1 MRFIYIKEK
10 KIHGLIL
17 REGERVWDVEIR
29 FGISFNFWEARAWEF
44 LAMEATDWLEREN
57 WNREIAGE
65 KLEKRDGLVLGATAG
80 SGGSGLESTMV
91 DDLWV
96 WERGWSMGLEREV
109 A

>member
-1 MRFIYIKEK
+1 MRVFGYGGYRLAREGKLKEK
-10 KIHGLIL
+10 
-17 REGERVWDVEIR
+17 EIV
-29 FGISFNFWEARAWEF
+29 
-44 LAMEATDWLEREN
+44 
-57 WNREIAGE
+57 GE